1 MGADVETVRAPR
13 RIFGRSIS
21 AWLYEVW
28 ALVVTVF
35 ASLIAIGH
43 IAKSD
48 WETTFLYNADSIVLP
63 MVEKSIAQGEAFHW
77 VFSSQ
82 SFFFPE
88 GLFFAISTAFTDS
101 PQVALYTNACL
112 NIVVL
117 YVLLRVIAR
126 QLAHGSRHQF
136 LEITIA
142 LAATILFVVY
152 VLLEPTASV
161 NRSGT
166 ATLFLLT
173 TYYYGVIVVGL
184 VAITLVLW
192 VTRSF
197 SAGSWGR
204 RRVKIYAVVVGLI
217 TAATVF
223 SDPLYFAQVLAPMAV
238 CLFILAASKRVTWKR
253 VWVLLLPGLLGTV
266 LGFGFRVVF
275 ADLFA
280 SNLASYFSIENIP
293 TSITVLRESF
303 VEMTSTS
310 SGSLK
315 LLLIG
320 SVLLIT
326 FSVMTYAIVGC
337 FRPAIASRVST
348 VEFFVIGF
356 VSVSTVS
363 LFLGHVLTGA
373 ITTRY
378 LIPIYVFP
386 LLTIVYVGVY
396 LLRRLLVEVE
406 NTTLRR
412 DLSRFSVGIA
422 IAASIVIVVVDSL
435 NLPAVVR
442 SASGANYQ
450 STRCFDDFVGNSQ
463 RNGVGS
469 FWSVRTLE
477 VYGDARGEVL
487 QVQPDLTVYP
497 WMNNL
502 APYED
507 TDFSYVVSDSSGQVP
522 PESLIAL
529 GEPAEVIDCVSY
541 TIYDY
546 EGTPGEAIL
555 NRVVGESADKLLSD

>member
-1 MGADVETVRAPR
+1 MAADLATAAPRR

-21 AWLYEVW
+21 AWLYELW

-43 IAKSD
+43 IATTE

-63 MVEKSIAQGEAFHW
+63 LVEKSVQQGEAFQW

-82 SFFFPE
+82 NFFFPE

-152 VLLEPTASV
+152 VLLEPTATV

-184 VAITLVLW
+184 VVLSLVLW

-197 SAGSWGR
+197 SPASWGR
-204 RRVKIYAVVVGLI
+204 SRVKVFAVVVTLI
-217 TAATVF
+217 TTATVF
-223 SDPLYFAQVLAPMAV
+223 SDPLYFAQVVAPMAV
-238 CLFILAASKRVTWKR
+238 CLLILALSKRLTWR
-253 VWVLLLPGLLGTV
+253 RAWVLVLPGLLGTL
-266 LGFGFRVVF
+266 LGFGLRAIF

-280 SNLASYFSIENIP
+280 SNLASYFSIEDFRL
-293 TSITVLRESF
+293 SIMVLRETF
-303 VEMTSTS
+303 VEMTSSS

-315 LLLIG
+315 LLLLA
-320 SVLLIT
+320 SVLAIT
-326 FSVMTYAIVGC
+326 FSVMAYALVGC
-337 FRPAIASRVST
+337 FRPSIASRVST

-363 LFLGHVLTGA
+363 LLLGHVLTGA

-378 LIPIYVFP
+378 LTPIYIFP

-406 NTTLRR
+406 NATLRR

-422 IAASIVIVVVDSL
+422 IAASIVIVVVGSL

-442 SASGANYQ
+442 SASGANYNSMQ
-450 STRCFDDFVGNSQ
+450 CFDDFVGDSD

-477 VYGDARGEVL
+477 VYGDARGEIL
-487 QVQPDLTVYP
+487 QVQPDLSVYP

-502 APYED
+502 APYDGTE
-507 TDFSYVVSDSSGQVP
+507 FSFVVTDSSGQVP
-522 PESLIAL
+522 PEALIPL

-541 TIYDY
+541 VIHDY

-555 NRVVGESADKLLSD
+555 NRVVGESADKLLE